1 MEEEKRIELSNLI
14 KVKDEDEIQ
23 GNYTSVIG
31 EYKGIPE
38 TKKTG
43 FYKENGCMIGANND
57 EDLRELLASKI
68 LDKIKFPHADIV
80 LAKDNDN
87 NGCISINIL
96 NEDECFL
103 EPNLE
108 KVQNKPINNIKDF
121 INNDLEKIWS
131 IPNMTAKSLNERQEY
146 ILQYLF
152 VSAIISNTDIKMDNM
167 FMIQNKQTE
176 EFRNPEYYDM
186 GIAFIENEERKF
198 FGKFSSKQIIEQLY
212 EQYYIYI
219 EPLGKAIQE
228 NLQEEDIEKI
238 MGEKIFNEF
247 SPEIKEEIK
256 NQLLEKVN
264 LINKLNQKEK
274 NKFIYST
281 EVIHKA
287 TENID
292 IGIKDRVKED
302 LLEKETKEKEKGNLK
317 EEIK

>member
-57 EDLRELLASKI
+57 EDLRELLASK
-68 LDKIKFPHADIV
+68 
-80 LAKDNDN
+80 
-87 NGCISINIL
+87 
-96 NEDECFL
+96 
-103 EPNLE
+103 NLE